1 MYLDDLVPAPDSKKI
16 AQIATKI
23 FGYSVDVENISEKK
37 ARKLRNNF
45 ISRIN
50 VLEDKL
56 GSKIANNK
64 KYLEAKIM
72 LEMLDSRLSEIPVT
86 LINQIAE
93 EDAYDKDRY
102 LINADG
108 TKATLDNPPP
118 REHGKAS
125 EKAGPNH
132 VWATSAEEALK
143 QFNKKNEEIVKEGAL
158 EGAELTLAAKDM
170 VDRLQGML
178 EDLGEM
184 QNEDL
189 GPLVDAIRDE
199 MGTEIADQF
208 NAAMGAV
215 IGSALEAM
223 RGTRETADGAARIL
237 TGEDPAM
244 IGAEEPAM
252 EPTTGMEMPADEMP
266 AGEMP
271 AGEVPDEEDFGAAE
285 AATGGEEEL
294 GRAKRI

>member
-37 ARKLRNNF
+37 ARKLRDNF

-56 GSKIANNK
+56 GAKIANNK

-72 LEMLDSRLSEIPVT
+72 LEMLDSRLSELPAI
-86 LINQIAE
+86 LINQTNTPKAE
-93 EDAYDKDRY
+93 E
-102 LINADG
+102 
-108 TKATLDNPPP
+108 
-118 REHGKAS
+118 
-125 EKAGPNH
+125 
-132 VWATSAEEALK
+132 V
-143 QFNKKNEEIVKEGAL
+143 VKEGAL

-215 IGSALEAM
+215 IGSALEGM
-223 RGTRETADGAARIL
+223 RGTRENADGAARIL
-237 TGEDPAM
+237 TGEDPNM

-252 EPTTGMEMPADEMP
+252 EPTTGMEMPADEVP

-271 AGEVPDEEDFGAAE
+271 AGEVPAEEDFGAAE

>member
-1 MYLDDLVPAPDSKKI
+1 MYLDDLIPAPDSKKI

-23 FGYSVDVENISEKK
+23 FGYSVDIENISEKN
-37 ARKLRNNF
+37 ARKLQRNFNK
-45 ISRIN
+45 RIEI
-50 VLEDKL
+50 LENNL
-56 GSKIANNK
+56 GAKVAGNK
-64 KYLEAKIM
+64 DYLEAKIM
-72 LEMLDSRLSEIPVT
+72 LETLDSRLSEVPAVWVSQISTPKVT
-86 LINQIAE
+86 
-93 EDAYDKDRY
+93 K
-102 LINADG
+102 
-108 TKATLDNPPP
+108 
-118 REHGKAS
+118 
-125 EKAGPNH
+125 
-132 VWATSAEEALK
+132 V
-143 QFNKKNEEIVKEGAL
+143 VKEGAL

-199 MGTEIADQF
+199 MGTDIADQF

-237 TGEDPAM
+237 TGEGPAM

-271 AGEVPDEEDFGAAE
+271 AEEDFGAAE

>member
-1 MYLDDLVPAPDSKKI
+1 MYLDDLIPAPDSKKI

-23 FGYSVDVENISEKK
+23 FGYSVDIENISEKNV
-37 ARKLRNNF
+37 RKLQRNFNK
-45 ISRIN
+45 R
-50 VLEDKL
+50 LEILENNL
-56 GSKIANNK
+56 GAKVAGNK
-64 KYLEAKIM
+64 DYLEAKIM
-72 LEMLDSRLSEIPVT
+72 LETLDSKLSEVPAVWV
-86 LINQIAE
+86 NQISTPKAE
-93 EDAYDKDRY
+93 EVV
-102 LINADG
+102 
-108 TKATLDNPPP
+108 T
-118 REHGKAS
+118 
-125 EKAGPNH
+125 
-132 VWATSAEEALK
+132 
-143 QFNKKNEEIVKEGAL
+143 EGAL

-199 MGTEIADQF
+199 MGTDIADQF

-237 TGEDPAM
+237 TGEDPDM

-252 EPTTGMEMPADEMP
+252 EPTTGMEMPAGEMP

-271 AGEVPDEEDFGAAE
+271 AEEDFGAAE

>member
-16 AQIATKI
+16 AQIATKV

-37 ARKLRNNF
+37 ARKLRDNF

-118 REHGKAS
+118 R
-125 EKAGPNH
+125 
-132 VWATSAEEALK
+132 
-143 QFNKKNEEIVKEGAL
+143 
-158 EGAELTLAAKDM
+158 
-170 VDRLQGML
+170 
-178 EDLGEM
+178 
-184 QNEDL
+184 
-189 GPLVDAIRDE
+189 
-199 MGTEIADQF
+199 
-208 NAAMGAV
+208 
-215 IGSALEAM
+215 
-223 RGTRETADGAARIL
+223 
-237 TGEDPAM
+237 
-244 IGAEEPAM
+244 
-252 EPTTGMEMPADEMP
+252 
-266 AGEMP
+266 
-271 AGEVPDEEDFGAAE
+271 
-285 AATGGEEEL
+285 
-294 GRAKRI
+294 

>member
-16 AQIATKI
+16 SQIATKV

-37 ARKLRNNF
+37 ARKLRDNF

-56 GSKIANNK
+56 GVKIANNK

-72 LEMLDSRLSEIPVT
+72 LEMLDSRLRELPAV
-86 LINQIAE
+86 LVNQTSTSKTE
-93 EDAYDKDRY
+93 E
-102 LINADG
+102 
-108 TKATLDNPPP
+108 
-118 REHGKAS
+118 
-125 EKAGPNH
+125 
-132 VWATSAEEALK
+132 V
-143 QFNKKNEEIVKEGAL
+143 VKEGAL

-199 MGTEIADQF
+199 MGTDVADQF

-215 IGSALEAM
+215 IGSALESM
-223 RGTRETADGAARIL
+223 RATRETADGAARIL
-237 TGEDPAM
+237 TGEEPAM

-252 EPTTGMEMPADEMP
+252 EPTTGMEMPADEVP
-266 AGEMP
+266 AEEP
-271 AGEVPDEEDFGAAE
+271 APEEDFGAAE
-285 AATGGEEEL
+285 AAIGGEEEL
-294 GRAKRI
+294 GRAKRV